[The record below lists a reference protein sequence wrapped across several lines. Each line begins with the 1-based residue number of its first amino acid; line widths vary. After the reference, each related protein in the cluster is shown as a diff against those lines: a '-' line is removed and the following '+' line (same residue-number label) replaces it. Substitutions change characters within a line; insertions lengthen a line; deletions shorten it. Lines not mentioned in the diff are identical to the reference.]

1 MSKQVKIAAVQFA
14 TALNAESRPNKSI
27 ILQETKNKL
36 DSLKGFGLNLVVL
49 SEGIE
54 SYGQSIDEAESL
66 EAPGDFL
73 NLYSEFAKSANC
85 HLAGSVKLIE
95 NGKKYNSIAYVNPD
109 GTFAGRYH
117 KTNLTIGEIEMG
129 LSSGPGAVGIDTNI
143 GRLSGAICFDLN
155 FEEVRTETAN
165 LNPDIITFSSMYH
178 GGLMQGLWAYQSR
191 AFFVSAIQFMGCG
204 ILDPFGRPLALTS
217 CYESVAIATI
227 NLDRQMVHL
236 DYNRDKFDDIRRQ
249 YREEVIVDVP
259 PNIGPA
265 LIYSTTENRSAM
277 DIVKEFELELLDD
290 YMTRSLKANENN
302 R

>member
-1 MSKQVKIAAVQFA
+1 
-14 TALNAESRPNKSI
+14 
-27 ILQETKNKL
+27 
-36 DSLKGFGLNLVVL
+36 
-49 SEGIE
+49 
-54 SYGQSIDEAESL
+54 
-66 EAPGDFL
+66 
-73 NLYSEFAKSANC
+73 
-85 HLAGSVKLIE
+85 
-95 NGKKYNSIAYVNPD
+95 
-109 GTFAGRYH
+109 
-117 KTNLTIGEIEMG
+117 
-129 LSSGPGAVGIDTNI
+129 
-143 GRLSGAICFDLN
+143 
-155 FEEVRTETAN
+155 
-165 LNPDIITFSSMYH
+165 MYH